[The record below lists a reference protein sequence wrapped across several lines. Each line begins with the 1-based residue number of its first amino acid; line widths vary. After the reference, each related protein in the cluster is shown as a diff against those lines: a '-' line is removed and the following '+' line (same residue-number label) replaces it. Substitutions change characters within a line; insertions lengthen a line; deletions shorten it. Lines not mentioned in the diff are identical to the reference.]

1 MPFDRQAIYDRQLQH
16 LVRLASIEIQQCKAY
31 AWHRAKE
38 LAADESG
45 LWAGMDAALRAAMT
59 GLDEVPG
66 CAAQKSTRHH

>member
-16 LVRLASIEIQQCKAY
+16 LVSLASIDIQQCKAY
-31 AWHRAKE
+31 AWRRAKE

-59 GLDEVPG
+59 GPAEASG
-66 CAAQKSTRHH
+66 CAAPGSTKRP